1 MLQRSSRRIP
11 RRGQRSRTV
20 GVVAAGTF
28 LAAALGWFAGFLQ
41 VPGLESPLTAQ
52 TQIGGVPAAQLSAA
66 KASLATI
73 PVRGRAPKTGYSRTE
88 FGQAWSD
95 TDHNGCDT
103 RNDILARDL
112 RGPAFKA
119 GTRDCVVLSGS
130 LDDPYTGSTI
140 AFQRG
145 ERSADVQIDHLVPLS
160 DAWQKGAQQWT
171 PQKRL
176 GFAND
181 PANLRA
187 VDGPANQQKSDGDL
201 ATWLPPNRS
210 FRCEYAV
217 NVVEVK
223 ARYGLWMTQ
232 AEHDKAAE
240 LLGACRAE

>member
-1 MLQRSSRRIP
+1 MLQRSSRRLP
-11 RRGQRSRTV
+11 RRGRRPR
-20 GVVAAGTF
+20 AAGLTA
-28 LAAALGWFAGFLQ
+28 AAALVALVLGWFTGLIQ
-41 VPGLESPLTAQ
+41 VPGIESPLTAQ
-52 TQIGGVPAAQLSAA
+52 AQIGGVPAAQLSAA
-66 KASLATI
+66 KASLAAI
-73 PVRGRAPKTGYSRTE
+73 PVKGRAPKTGYARSE
-88 FGQAWSD
+88 FGQAWAD

-103 RNDILARDL
+103 RNDVLARDL
-112 RGPAFKA
+112 RGAAFKA
-119 GTRDCVVLSGS
+119 GTRDCVVVSGTRE
-130 LDDPYTGSTI
+130 DPYTGTTI

-145 ERSADVQIDHLVPLS
+145 ERSADVQIDHIVPLS

-171 PQKRL
+171 AQQRL
-176 GFAND
+176 SFANE

-201 ATWLPPNRS
+201 ATWLPSNRT

-223 ARYGLWMTQ
+223 AGYGLWMTQ

>member
-1 MLQRSSRRIP
+1 MA
-11 RRGQRSRTV
+11 
-20 GVVAAGTF
+20 AAGA
-28 LAAALGWFAGFLQ
+28 LVAAALGWFAGLIQ

-52 TQIGGVPAAQLSAA
+52 SQIGGVPAAQLSAA
-66 KASLATI
+66 KASLAAI
-73 PVRGRAPKTGYSRTE
+73 PVKGRAPKTGYTRNE
-88 FGQAWSD
+88 FGQAWAD

-112 RGPAFKA
+112 RSPVFKA
-119 GTRDCVVLSGS
+119 GTRDCVVLSGR
-130 LDDPYTGSTI
+130 LEDPYTGASI

-145 ERSADVQIDHLVPLS
+145 ERSADVQIDHIVPLS

-171 PQKRL
+171 AQKRL
-176 GFAND
+176 SFAND

-201 ATWLPPNRS
+201 ATWLPANRS

-217 NVVEVK
+217 NVVDVK
-223 ARYGLWMTQ
+223 AAYGLWMTQ

>member
-1 MLQRSSRRIP
+1 
-11 RRGQRSRTV
+11 
-20 GVVAAGTF
+20 VAAAGA
-28 LAAALGWFAGFLQ
+28 LVAAALGWFAGLIQ

-52 TQIGGVPAAQLSAA
+52 SQIGGVPAAQLSAA
-66 KASLATI
+66 KASLGAI
-73 PVRGRAPKTGYSRTE
+73 PVKGRAPKTGYTRNE
-88 FGQAWSD
+88 FGQAWAD

-112 RGPAFKA
+112 RSPVFKA
-119 GTRDCVVLSGS
+119 GTRDCVVLSGR
-130 LDDPYTGSTI
+130 LEDPYTGASI

-145 ERSADVQIDHLVPLS
+145 ERSADVQIDHIVPLS

-171 PQKRL
+171 AQKRL
-176 GFAND
+176 SFAND

-201 ATWLPPNRS
+201 ATWLPANRS

-217 NVVEVK
+217 NVVDVK
-223 ARYGLWMTQ
+223 AAYGLWMTQ

>member
-1 MLQRSSRRIP
+1 MFQRSSRRLP
-11 RRGQRSRTV
+11 RGGRRPRVAGLTAAAAL
-20 GVVAAGTF
+20 VAAV
-28 LAAALGWFAGFLQ
+28 LGWFAGLIQ
-41 VPGLESPLTAQ
+41 VPGVESPLTVQA
-52 TQIGGVPAAQLSAA
+52 QIGGVPAAQLTAA
-66 KASLATI
+66 KASLAAI
-73 PVRGRAPKTGYSRTE
+73 PVKGRAPKTGYARSE
-88 FGQAWSD
+88 FGEAWAD

-103 RNDILARDL
+103 RNDVLARDL
-112 RGPAFKA
+112 RGAVFKA

-130 LDDPYTGSTI
+130 LEDPYTGTTI
-140 AFQRG
+140 PFQRG
-145 ERSADVQIDHLVPLS
+145 ERSAHVQIDHIVPLS

-171 PQKRL
+171 AQQRL
-176 GFAND
+176 SFAND

-217 NVVEVK
+217 DVVELK
-223 ARYGLWMTQ
+223 AGYGLWMTQ

>member
-1 MLQRSSRRIP
+1 MA
-11 RRGQRSRTV
+11 
-20 GVVAAGTF
+20 AAGA
-28 LAAALGWFAGFLQ
+28 LVAAALGWFAGLVQ

-52 TQIGGVPAAQLSAA
+52 SQIGGVPAAQLSAA
-66 KASLATI
+66 KASLAAI
-73 PVRGRAPKTGYSRTE
+73 PVKGRAPKTGYTRNE
-88 FGQAWSD
+88 FGQAWAD

-112 RGPAFKA
+112 RSPVFKA
-119 GTRDCVVLSGS
+119 GTRDCVVLSGR
-130 LDDPYTGSTI
+130 LEDPYTGASI

-145 ERSADVQIDHLVPLS
+145 ERSADVQIDHIVPLS

-171 PQKRL
+171 AQKRL
-176 GFAND
+176 SFAND

-201 ATWLPPNRS
+201 ATWLPANRS

-217 NVVEVK
+217 NVVDVK
-223 ARYGLWMTQ
+223 AAYGLWMTQ

>member
-1 MLQRSSRRIP
+1 M
-11 RRGQRSRTV
+11 
-20 GVVAAGTF
+20 AAGTF

-41 VPGLESPLTAQ
+41 IPGFESPLTAQ

-130 LDDPYTGSTI
+130 LEDPYTGSTI

-223 ARYGLWMTQ
+223 AGYGLWMTQ

>member
-1 MLQRSSRRIP
+1 
-11 RRGQRSRTV
+11 
-20 GVVAAGTF
+20 VAAAGA
-28 LAAALGWFAGFLQ
+28 LVAAALGWFAGLIQ

-52 TQIGGVPAAQLSAA
+52 SQIGGVPAAQLSAA
-66 KASLATI
+66 KASLGAI
-73 PVRGRAPKTGYSRTE
+73 PVKGRAPKTGYTRNE
-88 FGQAWSD
+88 FGQAWAD

-112 RGPAFKA
+112 RSPVFKA
-119 GTRDCVVLSGS
+119 GTRDCVVLSGR
-130 LDDPYTGSTI
+130 LEDPYTGASI

-145 ERSADVQIDHLVPLS
+145 ERSADVQIDHIVPLS

-171 PQKRL
+171 AQKRL
-176 GFAND
+176 SFAND

-217 NVVEVK
+217 NVVAVK
-223 ARYGLWMTQ
+223 AAYGLWMTQ

>member
-1 MLQRSSRRIP
+1 
-11 RRGQRSRTV
+11 
-20 GVVAAGTF
+20 VA
-28 LAAALGWFAGFLQ
+28 LVLGWFTGLIQ
-41 VPGLESPLTAQ
+41 VPGIESPLTAQ
-52 TQIGGVPAAQLSAA
+52 AQIGGVPAAQLSAA
-66 KASLATI
+66 KVSLAAI
-73 PVRGRAPKTGYSRTE
+73 PVKGRAPKTGYARSE
-88 FGQAWSD
+88 FGQAWAD

-103 RNDILARDL
+103 RNDVLARDL
-112 RGPAFKA
+112 RGAAFKA
-119 GTRDCVVLSGS
+119 GARDCVVVSGT
-130 LDDPYTGSTI
+130 LEDPYTGTTI

-145 ERSADVQIDHLVPLS
+145 ERSGDVQIDHIVPLS

-171 PQKRL
+171 AQQRL
-176 GFAND
+176 SFAND

-201 ATWLPPNRS
+201 ATWLPPDRT

-223 ARYGLWMTQ
+223 AGYGLWMTQ

>member
-1 MLQRSSRRIP
+1 
-11 RRGQRSRTV
+11 V
-20 GVVAAGTF
+20 GVVGAGTF
-28 LAAALGWFAGFLQ
+28 LAAALGWFAGVLQ

-66 KASLATI
+66 KASLAAI
-73 PVRGRAPKTGYSRTE
+73 PVKGRAPKTGYSRTE

-112 RGPAFKA
+112 RDPVFKA
-119 GTRDCVVLSGS
+119 GTRDCVVLSGG

-223 ARYGLWMTQ
+223 AGYGLWMTQ